1 MTETKQIRHRVVVTD
16 YTFPDLAREKAAA
29 ESLGAEFIAC
39 QCKSEDEVARAVA
52 GATVAIVQ
60 FAQLGGA
67 AIAGMADGGGIV
79 RYGIGYDNIDLPSAF
94 RRGLPVGYVPDYCT
108 DEVADHT
115 AALVLSSL
123 RKLPKLD
130 ASVRAGDWAAVA
142 VAKPIKPFAETV
154 VGFLGL
160 GRIGSLVMARL
171 RPFGFHFLVAD
182 PQLDV
187 ARVNAL
193 GATSVDIATLFR
205 ESDVLSLHAPATPE
219 TTQVVNTTNLATMK
233 PGAIIVNT
241 ARGKLVDEAALAD
254 ALSQGVIGGA
264 AMDVFEIEPLPSN
277 SPLRTAPNLLLTP
290 HAAWYSDAAI
300 VKLQELVASDIK
312 RLLSGQ
318 PPRCAVPGS
327 PA

>member
-1 MTETKQIRHRVVVTD
+1 MTEKNQIRHRVVVTD
-16 YTFPDLAREKAAA
+16 YTFPDLARERAAA
-29 ESLGAEFIAC
+29 ESLGAEFVAC
-39 QCKSEDEVARAVA
+39 QCKSADEVARAVS
-52 GATVAIVQ
+52 GASVAIVQ
-60 FAQLGGA
+60 FAPLGA
-67 AIAGMADGGGIV
+67 EAIAGMTDGGGIV

-94 RRGLPVGYVPDYCT
+94 GRGLPVGYVPDYCT

-123 RKLPKLD
+123 RKLQQLD

-142 VAKPIKPFAETV
+142 VAKPVKPFAETV

-160 GRIGSLVMARL
+160 GRIGSLVMTRL
-171 RPFGFHFLVAD
+171 RPFGFRFLVAD
-182 PQLDV
+182 PQIDA
-187 ARVNAL
+187 ARVSAL
-193 GATSVDIATLFR
+193 DATRVDITTLFR
-205 ESDVLSLHAPATPE
+205 EADILSLHAPATSE
-219 TTQVVNTTNLATMK
+219 TTQVVNAKNLATMK

-254 ALSQGVIGGA
+254 ALSRGVIGA
-264 AMDVFEIEPLPSN
+264 AALDVFEIEPLPLD

-300 VKLQELVASDIK
+300 VKLQDLVASDIE

-318 PPRCAVPGS
+318 PPRCPVPGS